1 MNDAFIEDPSEDNP
15 LILGENREQDADE
28 DLLNLGFVNK
38 KVWTMLSYIV

>member
-28 DLLNLGFVNK
+28 DLLNLGFVEDP
-38 KVWTMLSYIV
+38 VI